1 VIPQTVVRL
10 FAGQRIAEADGE
22 GVPRARQRPLVGL
35 LDDDPPEV
43 SFLGQVIDDGL
54 HLLAVDLD

>member
-1 VIPQTVVRL
+1 
-10 FAGQRIAEADGE
+10 
-22 GVPRARQRPLVGL
+22 LVGL